1 MTVDTRPN
9 CEIISDAHP
18 ADGLLRSERMPHI
31 LCPGCGIGPTMHC
44 FVEAMADSGIPQDN
58 HVVVS
63 GIGCSGRTAGYVNV
77 DSYHATHGRGIPFA
91 VGIAVQ
97 RPDLTVTVISGD
109 GDLTAI
115 GGNHFIHA
123 ARRNI
128 NLNVILINN
137 FTYGMTGGQA
147 GPTTP
152 LTAQSTTT
160 PYGCWERP
168 FNIPYLAHAV
178 GANFVARWTVLHVRQ
193 LKKAIQHCM
202 HKEGFCLIEV
212 ISPCPTSFGRANNIG
227 GGIDEL
233 EKYRRN
239 CVVDPDANLADIDID
254 LTSEDAPIVVGNFID
269 EDRPAFR
276 PMLAGPTKPTANG
289 SDWAAVRQ
297 TQFKEDQN
305 GS

>member
-1 MTVDTRPN
+1 MDVDTQPT
-9 CEIISDAHP
+9 CEIIVDSHP
-18 ADGLLRSERMPHI
+18 TDGLLRSERMPHI

-44 FVEAMADSGIPQDN
+44 YIEALAASGIEQDR

-91 VGIAVQ
+91 IGIAVQ
-97 RPDLTVTVISGD
+97 RPDLCVTVISGD

-128 NLNVILINN
+128 NLNVICINN

-152 LTAQSTTT
+152 LSAQSTTT
-160 PYGCWERP
+160 PFGCWERP
-168 FNIPYLAHAV
+168 FNIPHLAHAV

-193 LKKAIQHCM
+193 LKEAILHCM
-202 HKEGFCLIEV
+202 HKEGFCMIEV

-227 GGIDEL
+227 SGIE
-233 EKYRRN
+233 EMQTYRER
-239 CVVDPDANLADIDID
+239 CRVDHDANLADIDID
-254 LTSEDAPIVVGNFID
+254 LTSEDAPIVVGNFVD
-269 EDRPAFR
+269 ADRAAFR
-276 PMLAGPTKPTANG
+276 PILAGPVEPMTHG
-289 SDWAAVRQ
+289 SDWAAVRP
-297 TQFKEDQN
+297 TQFREEHN
-305 GS
+305 GH